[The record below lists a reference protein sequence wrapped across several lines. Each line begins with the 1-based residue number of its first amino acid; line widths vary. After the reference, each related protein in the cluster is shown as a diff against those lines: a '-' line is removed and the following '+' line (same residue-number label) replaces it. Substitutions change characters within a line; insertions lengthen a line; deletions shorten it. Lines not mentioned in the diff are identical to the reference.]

1 MNHFKKKVPI
11 WQEIGWKSQE
21 KRVPVEATRMQFKMT
36 KRILKLKS
44 QKDDL
49 HATNRG
55 IVTIKQKVNV
65 N

>member
-21 KRVPVEATRMQFKMT
+21 KRVPVKTTRMQFKMT

-49 HATNRG
+49 HAS
-55 IVTIKQKVNV
+55 
-65 N
+65 